1 MSKRVQDLFKELGGT
16 LVDGM
21 PVFDESVHRTAE
33 GTPYLTQ
40 PGIACLSRPH
50 YVHGALRGFLSGF
63 DAELGFMEYLDDVPD
78 LEQPGA
84 AIAKTAGQL
93 CYMSFGPKR
102 TRSDESYKYLGHIKE
117 ARHGSVLEH
126 PAYTV
131 LVYGGDRAF
140 THELVRHRVG
150 VGFSQVSQ
158 RYVDGKTLRFV
169 ERSEY
174 QGDDE
179 LHGLF
184 EHRIDRA
191 AREYDELAR
200 VLMHRQAEGAAGLS
214 AERKTDLRK
223 KVNQAARSSLPN
235 ETEAPVMFSFNA
247 RALRHVLE
255 MRAASAADTAIR
267 AVAFRLFLCQSV
279 LEPTLLDDYDI
290 VYLPDGTC
298 GVETKHRKV

>member
-1 MSKRVQDLFKELGGT
+1 MNAKELFEVSGGT

-21 PVFDESVHRTAE
+21 PVFDEPVHRTAA
-33 GTPYLTQ
+33 GTPYLKQ
-40 PGIACLSRPH
+40 PGIACIGRPH

-63 DAELGFMEYLDDVPD
+63 DEELGFMEYLSDVPD
-78 LEQPGA
+78 PQQPGA
-84 AIAKTAGQL
+84 ALAKTAGQL

-102 TRSDESYKYLGHIKE
+102 TRSDESAKYLGHIKE

-126 PAYTV
+126 PAYSV
-131 LVYGGDRAF
+131 VVYGGDRSF

-169 ERSEY
+169 ERVEY
-174 QGDDE
+174 QNDGQ
-179 LHGLF
+179 LHHLF
-184 EHRIDRA
+184 EFRIDRA
-191 AREYDELAR
+191 AREYDEIAR
-200 VLMHRQAEGAAGLS
+200 MLMERQAEGVATLS

-255 MRAASAADTAIR
+255 MRAAAPADLAIR
-267 AVAFRLFLCQSV
+267 AVAFRLFLCQSM

-290 VYLPDGTC
+290 VSLPDGTY